1 MPAPD
6 RNQYRYTFLIPY
18 DDYLWFVVNKIA
30 AAILLI
36 AFFGQTFD
44 KVFFYLGYYIDNSDY
59 ASNCVNTS
67 RPALH
72 CEGKC
77 QLMKK
82 IREHEQKDH
91 QSPERKL
98 NNKVE
103 VLSSKSFFAAAP
115 PLVATTRQQHAH
127 PAHSGLPIDMPS
139 SFFHP
144 PAA

>member
-1 MPAPD
+1 M
-6 RNQYRYTFLIPY
+6 Y
-18 DDYLWFVVNKIA
+18 KIA
-30 AAILLI
+30 AAILLV

-44 KVFFYLGYYIDNSDY
+44 KAFYYLGYYIDNSDY
-59 ASNCVNTS
+59 AQNCVNIS
-67 RPALH
+67 RPALD

-82 IREHEQKDH
+82 IREHEEKEH

-98 NNKVE
+98 NHQVE

-115 PLVATTRQQHAH
+115 LMISSGATRYALPT
-127 PAHSGLPIDMPS
+127 HSGLPIDMPS

>member
-1 MPAPD
+1 M
-6 RNQYRYTFLIPY
+6 
-18 DDYLWFVVNKIA
+18 NKIA
-30 AAILLI
+30 AVILLI

-44 KVFFYLGYYIDNSDY
+44 KAFYYLGYYIDNSDY
-59 ASNCVNTS
+59 ARNCVNIS
-67 RPALH
+67 RPMLH
-72 CEGKC
+72 CDGKC

-115 PLVATTRQQHAH
+115 LLFATTMPRYPH
-127 PAHSGLPIDMPS
+127 PDPSGWPVDMPS

>member
-1 MPAPD
+1 MH
-6 RNQYRYTFLIPY
+6 
-18 DDYLWFVVNKIA
+18 KIA

-44 KVFFYLGYYIDNSDY
+44 KAFYYLGYYIDNSDY
-59 ASNCVNTS
+59 AKNCVNIS

-115 PLVATTRQQHAH
+115 LLLAIAVKQPAH
-127 PAHSGLPIDMPS
+127 PAHTGWPIDMPS